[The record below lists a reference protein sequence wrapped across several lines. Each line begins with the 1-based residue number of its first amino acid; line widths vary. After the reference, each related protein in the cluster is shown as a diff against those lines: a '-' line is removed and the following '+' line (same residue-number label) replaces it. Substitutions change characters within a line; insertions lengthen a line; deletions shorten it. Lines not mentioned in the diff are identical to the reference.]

1 MAERD
6 EQTEEDTE
14 EEHFEISEQNASD
27 VEFKSQ
33 VWKFF
38 TKSGEK
44 SVACNI
50 CNAGL
55 AYHGGTS
62 SMLQHLKR
70 KHPCE
75 YIDKPEEKQKQK
87 KLDIFAK
94 KCACSAERAGVISD
108 RIPNVI
114 IKDLRPI
121 SIVSGQGFQEL
132 ISFLEPGYRLPSHM
146 HFTNLIERKYAS
158 VKQKLRGILQ
168 EQAKFAAI
176 TADLW
181 TSIAT
186 ESFLTVLITSSMNNG
201 R

>member
-1 MAERD
+1 M
-6 EQTEEDTE
+6 
-14 EEHFEISEQNASD
+14 
-27 VEFKSQ
+27 
-33 VWKFF
+33 
-38 TKSGEK
+38 
-44 SVACNI
+44 
-50 CNAGL
+50 
-55 AYHGGTS
+55 
-62 SMLQHLKR
+62 
-70 KHPCE
+70 
-75 YIDKPEEKQKQK
+75 
-87 KLDIFAK
+87 
-94 KCACSAERAGVISD
+94 
-108 RIPNVI
+108 I

-121 SIVSGQGFQEL
+121 SIVSGQGFQKL

-158 VKQKLRGILQ
+158 VEQKLRGVLQ